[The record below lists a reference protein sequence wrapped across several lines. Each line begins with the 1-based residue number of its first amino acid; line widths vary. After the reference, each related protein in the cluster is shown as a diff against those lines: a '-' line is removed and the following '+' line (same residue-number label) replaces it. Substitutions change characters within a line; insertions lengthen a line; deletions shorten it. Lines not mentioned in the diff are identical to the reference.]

1 MSDAFSDNDNP
12 DTGGL
17 DTRIAIVGRAGRFPA
32 ARNVAEYWDMLH
44 SGRRAATKLSE
55 ADLLAAG
62 VARKML
68 ADPLYVREANIL
80 PDMEAFDAG
89 FFGFSPREASILDP
103 QHRHFL
109 ETAWEAFEDAGHMP
123 ENFAGRIGVYAG
135 SGMQAYLPFNLLS
148 NPALVE
154 EIGLFLLRH
163 TGNDKDFLTT
173 RLSYLLNLTGP
184 SVAVQTACST
194 SLVAVH
200 MAVNSLLNMECEMA
214 IAGGV
219 TIELPHRVGYK
230 FAEGEIL
237 SPDGLCRAFDDASQ
251 GTVFGSG
258 AALVV
263 LRRYADAVADGDDIK
278 AVILGTAINNDGA
291 GKASYLAPSVD
302 GQAEAAAEAVA
313 LAGVTPQS
321 ISYIEAHGTGTP
333 IGDPIELAALQQ
345 VYGKAPRG
353 SIGIGSVKTNIGHLD
368 TAAGGAS
375 LIKVI
380 EAMRHKHLPASLNF
394 NTPNSR
400 FEFAKS
406 PFEVV
411 SEGRDWPAGPTPRR
425 AAVNSLGVGGT
436 NAHVIVEEAP
446 ARAKV
451 HSADGWRVF
460 PFSARNAAALGRI
473 ADKWIPFLGSDMADP
488 ADIAFTLRAGRRVF
502 PERMAVAARG
512 AAGLAEALAAKA
524 SAFVHKGKASATPP
538 SIVFLFPGGGA
549 QYPGAG
555 AGMLAQSPA
564 FAAAIKAC
572 FDALPKDAPADL
584 HEMMFA
590 RGLEDAEARGKLGKS
605 GYAIPALFILE
616 YAYAKHWES
625 WGIKPDAIL
634 AHSVGEYAGAVT
646 AGALG
651 LVDAL
656 RLVTLRGQVM
666 DAAPAGAM
674 TSVPQCAPAV
684 EKLLGEHLDIAA
696 INMAEATVVSG
707 PLSDIEALE
716 ALLAGTDHAA
726 RRIHIDVAAHSRQLD
741 GQLERFRAGF
751 DGVRFGKLAVPMVS
765 SLRGDWASGDDITSA
780 DYWVRHLRH
789 TVRFTDAIA
798 AAFAV
803 ENRIVIEVGP
813 GQTLGPLVDMASL
826 THRPVAILPSAP
838 RPRDGH
844 DELGVVS
851 AAFGGLWANGVA
863 VDWDHLHG
871 AEGQRISLPTYAF
884 EKTRHWVEPGR
895 GLATET
901 AVEAPLALSR
911 IADMGDWVEALGWQA
926 AARSGTIPDLRGDWL
941 VLAGEDGLSTA
952 VLATLVRA
960 GAGVTVLRAGAGFA
974 PVQGGFTLRPDAV
987 EDFEALAGAM
997 PALPKRIL
1005 SLWALDPALS
1015 DTIFDTGY
1023 LLARMLQEADA
1034 GAGTHLVFAVSG
1046 SASVAGEAGAT
1057 PFAASLLGPVRSGP
1071 REVPGLSAALIDL
1084 GGFDGHEQAA
1094 GALLAEAAAPAGS
1107 DHVALRGADRYIRT
1121 RVASPAPVPATMP
1134 SRLRQGGV
1142 YVITGG
1148 MGGIGRQMALWLAQ
1162 VAGARLALISRRAQA
1177 DAALEAAIVTAG
1189 GEVMFIAADV
1199 TDAAMMESALT
1210 AIRARFGAIHGVI
1223 HAAGQL
1229 HDAPLSMKSLSD
1241 AHADMAAKVTGAQVL
1256 HRLLPEGAVDL
1267 FAMISSSSVVIGG
1280 AGQTD
1285 YVAANAVLEAM
1296 AAARSDGISIA
1307 WGVWRD
1313 TGMAARSYGAGEAV
1327 GDGLLGTKMTDAGGS
1342 IRFETVIDP
1351 TLDWRVAEHVVAGQP
1366 VLPGTGYMEMA
1377 YGAALAVLGQTAFEV
1392 QSLSLAVPMVF
1403 TKGLPRRV
1411 SVQLAPVHNG
1421 FELLIE
1427 SSANPA
1433 EAPLEHARAQIRV
1446 TRYEDR
1452 ERPAGLSD
1460 AAPVTLAP
1468 RSGHAPQ
1475 EVLIAFGAR
1484 WKNVG
1489 QVTLAGDVAEGMFT
1503 LAPLFA
1509 SDLADHP
1516 LHPAL
1521 LDMAATVGLHVL
1533 ADGGAGD
1540 VVYVPMSVDRIR
1552 VLHPLPMTVVA
1563 RARRVAG
1570 EAGKFAAFDVVI
1582 TTPDGIDLMI
1592 LEHLAMRA
1600 VAGGALQAEPTA
1612 ASLTDQLLGTG
1623 IRATEAGELLA
1634 RVFAHGG
1641 RALVASPVS
1650 LDMVRLAMAE
1660 GARAPVAAQ
1669 KRPRGGSAAI
1679 ADPVSARVA
1688 AIWGE
1693 ILGIDAVGVEDDFFA
1708 LGGHS
1713 LNAVRMFGRIRKEF
1727 GQNLPLAT
1735 LFEAP
1740 TVKDLAGVL
1749 KARGVSI
1756 VEPTTPGTPA
1766 PLQVL
1771 AKTAPPAATGSPLIL
1786 TAVRQIDMT
1795 EAQREIATAILINPE
1810 SSLSYNLSF
1819 SLHIKGK
1826 PDRAALQT
1834 ALDGVIARHDSL
1846 RAGFDVEHFTLT
1858 IRPAGRVPLEVVD
1871 LAGLPPADRV
1881 ARRDALHND
1890 IAGQAFDLM
1899 QGSMIRAVL
1908 VQLSDG
1914 RHELM
1919 VFVHHIACDGWSMGV
1934 VMQDLAALYSAAAG
1948 GLGAVLKPPG
1958 SVADLLAAETA
1969 WAGSPEAAQHRDY
1982 WLQTFADGIPAM
1994 DMPTDRP
2001 HPQVMTTTAAR
2012 VTSTLDPALERG
2024 LRARA
2029 AEADTALRTL
2039 IFGAFQLY
2047 LSRLTGARDVVVG
2060 LPSSGQLSHGLEGV
2074 VGHGVN
2080 FLPIRARIDTGVS
2093 LSAFLAKTR
2102 RHMLE
2107 AIDHQNYTYGALM
2120 RDMNVARDPSRVA
2133 IVPIVVN
2140 IDNLAEAVAFHGLE
2154 TELVANS
2161 TGHEHFELFFNLLDA
2176 PGRVTFAW
2184 NYNTDLFDSWSV
2196 EQHAENFL
2204 RLLRAIVTSADGVNA
2219 PLGTFLVGDTQC
2231 PASGTHDDPGAA
2243 GPQTITA
2250 VFAKVAASNPSRVAL
2265 RFGAGVMDY
2274 ATLDARSDAL
2284 AADLAARGI
2293 GAGDLVGISSQRSL
2307 ALIVAVLGVLK
2318 AGAGYVPFDAS
2329 LPAERLAFMAQDTG
2343 IKILLGA
2350 CAPVTTAG
2358 VTTLPYDNFP
2368 TKAAAAPQPVIT
2380 GASIA
2385 YVMFTSGTTGTPKGV
2400 VLPHRSVIR
2409 MLCDTDWLR
2418 LGPDTVTLHSSAFA
2432 FDTSII
2438 DIFAALLHGGTVV
2451 IPKDGALS
2459 IADLAEAVASHG
2471 VNTLWLTSGLF
2482 HAVTDSR
2489 PEAFAAVNQVIV
2501 GGDIVSPGHVAR
2513 VKAACP
2519 NVAVINGYGPTESNV
2534 TNAHVIEDIDIILGQ
2549 ALPIGRAVPGTQIY
2563 ILDEYLQPV
2572 LTGIIGELCIAGR
2585 GLALG
2590 YWNRP
2595 DLTAEKF
2602 ITVPW
2607 QPGLRLYRSG
2617 DLAMDPGNGVLRFFG
2632 RKDAQVKIR
2641 GFRVELSE
2649 VEAAIVS
2656 HPGVRQAV
2664 VLATVPEGQADKILV
2679 AYFVPETQMGKTVT
2693 SAALVDHVR
2702 SRLPDFA
2709 RPTFFV
2715 VVDKIPLNANGKVD
2729 RRQLPPIIA
2738 TALDHEGDAPLTTS
2752 EQHLAK
2758 IWGDILGHR
2767 KIGTASNFFALGG
2780 HSLLAVRLFDRIRKE
2795 FGADLPIST
2804 LFQHQTLR
2812 ELAAIIPKHPPHEA
2826 TAGLAAQHGVD
2837 PEADWD
2843 TSTVIHSG
2851 PAIGGGRALFIV
2863 GGVGGNVN
2871 NLMEL
2876 GSLLGRRRRIVGF
2889 QTRGI
2894 LGHHPRGSIEDMAR
2908 ENIRYLRQHQ
2918 ARGPYLLAGYS
2929 GGALTAFEMAR
2940 QLEAA
2945 GDEIS
2950 QLFILDTFAP
2960 GFAVDFVPK
2969 VQTTFKRRL
2978 QHEVESL
2985 QQEGVGYLFER
2996 AWKKISSTVMQ
3007 GPALTGMRWIS
3018 LSHSRYQ
3025 QMEKAW
3031 RIAAR
3036 SYRGGTLQGQITLFR
3051 SRPVRLMQKLSLEA
3065 DPSLGWD
3072 AVATQRPPEL
3082 IPITGDHLSMLI
3094 GKHGQDLAQ
3103 LIDARA
3109 GD

>member
-1 MSDAFSDNDNP
+1 MSDDFT
-12 DTGGL
+12 DTGAP
-17 DTRIAIVGRAGRFPA
+17 DNRIAIIGRAGRFPA
-32 ARNVAEYWDMLH
+32 ARNVAEYWDMLQ
-44 SGRRAATKLSE
+44 SGRRAASKLNE

-62 VARKML
+62 VSRKML
-68 ADPLYVREANIL
+68 ADPTYVREANIL
-80 PDMEAFDAG
+80 PDMECFDAG

-123 ENFAGRIGVYAG
+123 ENFDGRIGVYAG

-173 RLSYLLNLTGP
+173 RLSYLMNLTGP

-219 TIELPHRVGYK
+219 TIELPHRVGYR

-237 SPDGLCRAFDDASQ
+237 SPDGLCRAFDDESQ

-345 VYGKAPRG
+345 VYGKAPKG

-394 NTPNSR
+394 KTPNSR
-400 FEFAKS
+400 FDFAKS

-411 SEGRDWPAGPTPRR
+411 SKGRDWPAGPTPRR

-446 ARAKV
+446 ARAKTN
-451 HSADGWRVF
+451 STDGWRVF
-460 PFSARNAAALGRI
+460 PFSAKTPSALARTG
-473 ADKWIPFLGSDMADP
+473 DKWAPFLASDTPDP
-488 ADIAFTLRAGRRVF
+488 ADIAFTLRTGRRAF

-512 AAGLAEALAAKA
+512 PDDLAAALTAKA
-524 SAFVHKGKASATPP
+524 SAYLQKGKAGATPP

-564 FAAAIKAC
+564 FAKAVADC
-572 FDALPKDAPADL
+572 FAALPKDAPADL
-584 HEMMFA
+584 HEVMFA
-590 RGLEDAEARGKLGKS
+590 RTLEDAEARGKLGQS

-616 YAYAKHWES
+616 YAYAKHWQS
-625 WGIKPDAIL
+625 WGITPDAIL

-646 AGALG
+646 AGAMNLS
-651 LVDAL
+651 DAL
-656 RLVTLRGQVM
+656 RIVTLRGQVM

-674 TSVPQCAPAV
+674 TTVPKCAPAV
-684 EKLLGEHLDIAA
+684 QEMLGEHLDIAA

-707 PLSDIEALE
+707 PLAVIEALE
-716 ALLAGTDHAA
+716 ARLADTDHAA

-741 GQLERFRAGF
+741 GQLDRFRAGF
-751 DGVRFGKLAVPMVS
+751 DGVRFGKLTVPMVS
-765 SLRGDWASGDDITSA
+765 SLRGDWAQDDDITSA

-798 AAFAV
+798 ATFATD
-803 ENRIVIEVGP
+803 NRIVIEVGP

-838 RPRDGH
+838 RPRDGT
-844 DELGVVS
+844 DEMGVVS
-851 AAFGGLWANGVA
+851 AAFGGLWANGVP
-863 VDWDHLHG
+863 VDWALLHG
-871 AEGQRISLPTYAF
+871 AEGQRVSLPTYAF
-884 EKTRHWVEPGR
+884 EKERHWVEPGR
-895 GLATET
+895 GAVSEDAAEATPDLT
-901 AVEAPLALSR
+901 R
-911 IADMGDWVEALGWQA
+911 IPDMADWVEVLDWDI
-926 AARSGTIPDLRGDWL
+926 AARSGASPDLRGNWL
-941 VLAGEDGLSTA
+941 VLAGAEALSSA
-952 VLATLVRA
+952 VLARLERA
-960 GAGVTVLRAGAGFA
+960 GASVTVLRAGAGFSA
-974 PVQGGFTLRPDAV
+974 TSDGFTLRPDAT
-987 EDFEALAGAM
+987 EDFEALAA
-997 PALPKRIL
+997 ALPAIPARVL

-1015 DTIFDTGY
+1015 DTVFDAGY
-1023 LLARMLQEADA
+1023 LLARMLQQVDA
-1034 GAGTHLVFAVSG
+1034 GADTHLVFAASGTVS
-1046 SASVAGEAGAT
+1046 AAGEAINN
-1057 PFAASLLGPVRSGP
+1057 PLAASLLGPVRVGP
-1071 REVPGLSAALIDL
+1071 REIPGLTAALVDL
-1084 GGFDGHEQAA
+1084 AGFEGDAQAA
-1094 GALLAEAAAPAGS
+1094 EALLAEAAGPTGN
-1107 DHVALRGADRYIRT
+1107 DHVALRGADRYIRART
-1121 RVASPAPVPATMP
+1121 AVAAPLPDTLP
-1134 SRLRQGGV
+1134 PRLRQGGV

-1148 MGGIGRQMALWLAQ
+1148 VGGIGRQMALWLAQ
-1162 VAGARLALISRRAQA
+1162 AARARLALISRSAKP
-1177 DAALEAAIVTAG
+1177 DTSFEAAIIDAG
-1189 GEVMFIAADV
+1189 GEVIFLAADV
-1199 TDAAMMESALT
+1199 TDSAAMETAL
-1210 AIRARFGAIHGVI
+1210 AAVRSRFGAIHGVI
-1223 HAAGQL
+1223 HAAGLL
-1229 HDAPLSMKSLSD
+1229 HDAPLSVKPL
-1241 AHADMAAKVTGAQVL
+1241 AEAQAGMAPKVKGARVL
-1256 HRLLPEGAVDL
+1256 HGLLAEGTVDFFAV
-1267 FAMISSSSVVIGG
+1267 ISSSSVIIGG

-1285 YVAANAVLEAM
+1285 YVAANAVLEAV
-1296 AAARSDGISIA
+1296 AASRRDGLSIA

-1313 TGMAARSYGAGEAV
+1313 TGMAARMYGAGDSVAPL
-1327 GDGLLGTKMTDAGGS
+1327 GSDSLLGMRHDAADGTTH
-1342 IRFETVIDP
+1342 FETVIDP
-1351 TLDWRVAEHVVAGQP
+1351 DSDWRVAEHVVAGQP
-1366 VLPGTGYMEMA
+1366 VLPGTAYVEMA
-1377 YGAALAVLGQTAFEV
+1377 YAAAVAVLGQATFEIHA
-1392 QSLSLAVPMVF
+1392 LSLAIPMVF
-1403 TKGLPRRV
+1403 DTGLPRRV
-1411 SVQLAPVHNG
+1411 LVHLSPVHNG
-1421 FELLIE
+1421 FELTIE
-1427 SSANPA
+1427 SISGPA
-1433 EAPLEHARAQIRV
+1433 DEPLEHARAQIKIF
-1446 TRYEDR
+1446 RYEDR
-1452 ERPAGLSD
+1452 QLPEGMADPVAL
-1460 AAPVTLAP
+1460 APAP

-1475 EVLIAFGAR
+1475 EVLIAFGPR

-1489 QVTLAGDVAEGMFT
+1489 AVRINGDIAEGVFT
-1503 LAPLFA
+1503 LAPDFA

-1521 LDMAATVGLHVL
+1521 LDMAATVGLHCL

-1540 VVYVPMSVDRIR
+1540 AVYVPMSVDRIR
-1552 VLHPLPMTVVA
+1552 VLHPLPMSLVA

-1570 EAGKFAAFDVVI
+1570 EEGKFTAFDVVI
-1582 TTPDGIDLMI
+1582 STPDGIDLMV
-1592 LEHLAMRA
+1592 LEHLALRA
-1600 VAGGALQAEPTA
+1600 VSGGTLQTEPTPV
-1612 ASLTDQLLGTG
+1612 SLTGQLLATG
-1623 IRATEAGELLA
+1623 IRTTEAADLLA
-1634 RVFAHGG
+1634 RVFAHPA
-1641 RALVASPVS
+1641 RALVVSPVP
-1650 LDMVRLAMAE
+1650 LDLVRLAMTE
-1660 GARAPVAAQ
+1660 GLRPVVVGQ
-1669 KRPRGGSAAI
+1669 KRQGGSGGAI

-1693 ILGIDAVGVEDDFFA
+1693 ILGIDAVGADDDFFA

-1727 GQNLPLAT
+1727 GHNLPLAT

-1740 TVKDLAGVL
+1740 RVRDLAAVL
-1749 KARGVSI
+1749 KDHGVSI
-1756 VEPTTPGTPA
+1756 AVPAEVAA
-1766 PLQVL
+1766 PLAAL
-1771 AKTAPPAATGSPLIL
+1771 PPLVPATPTSPQIL
-1786 TAVRQIDMT
+1786 TAPRQIEMT
-1795 EAQREIATAILINPE
+1795 EAQREIATAILINPD

-1826 PDRAALQT
+1826 PDPKALQA

-1846 RAGFDVEHFTLT
+1846 RAGFDVERFILT
-1858 IRPAGRVPLEVVD
+1858 IRPTAEVPLQLAD
-1871 LAGLPPADRV
+1871 LIGLPASEQSVKRHN
-1881 ARRDALHND
+1881 LHET
-1890 IAGQAFDLM
+1890 IAGQAFDLI
-1899 QGSMIRAVL
+1899 QGPVIRAVL
-1908 VQLSDG
+1908 VHLSET

-1919 VFVHHIACDGWSMGV
+1919 LFVHHIACDGWSMGV
-1934 VMQDLAALYSAAAG
+1934 VMQDLAALYSTAAG
-1948 GLGAVLKPPG
+1948 GSAAPLDPPG
-1958 SVADLLAAETA
+1958 SIADLLAAETT
-1969 WAGSPEAAQHRDY
+1969 WAGSHDAAAHRDY

-1994 DMPTDRP
+1994 DLPTDRP
-2001 HPQVMTTTAAR
+2001 HSQVMTTHADR
-2012 VTSTLDPALERG
+2012 VTSLLDPALERS

-2029 AEADTALRTL
+2029 AEAETSLRTL

-2060 LPSSGQLSHGLEGV
+2060 LPASGQLSHGLEGV

-2080 FLPIRARIDTGVS
+2080 FLPIRARIDTGAS
-2093 LSAFLAKTR
+2093 LAAFLAQTR
-2102 RHMLE
+2102 HSILE
-2107 AIDHQNYTYGALM
+2107 AMDHQNYTYGSLM

-2133 IVPIVVN
+2133 IVPVVIN
-2140 IDNLAEAVAFHGLE
+2140 IDNLADVLHFKGLE

-2176 PGRVTFAW
+2176 AGRVTFAW
-2184 NYNTDLFDSWSV
+2184 NYNTDLFDRETV
-2196 EQHAENFL
+2196 ELHAENFL
-2204 RLLRAIVTSADGVNA
+2204 RLLRAIVRPENGLNT
-2219 PLGTFLVGDTQC
+2219 PLGTFLIGDTRR
-2231 PASGTHDDPGAA
+2231 PASGTHEDPGAK
-2243 GPQTITA
+2243 GPQTITE
-2250 VFAKVAASNPSRVAL
+2250 VFGAVAARMPDRIAL
-2265 RFGAGVMDY
+2265 RFGSQTMDY
-2274 ATLDARSDAL
+2274 ATLNARSDVL
-2284 AADLAARGI
+2284 AAHLAAEGI
-2293 GAGDLVGISSQRSL
+2293 EAGDLVGISSQRSL
-2307 ALIVAVLGVLK
+2307 ALLVAVLGVLK
-2318 AGAGYVPFDAS
+2318 AGAGYVPFDAA
-2329 LPAERLAFMAQDTG
+2329 LPAARLEFMAKDTG
-2343 IKILLGA
+2343 IKILLGS
-2350 CAPVTTAG
+2350 CPPVTAAG
-2358 VTTLPYDNFP
+2358 VKTLPHEAFP
-2368 TKAAAAPQPVIT
+2368 AKAAPAPNPQIT

-2438 DIFAALLHGGTVV
+2438 DIFGALLHGGTVV

-2459 IADLAEAVASHG
+2459 IADLADAVANHG

-2482 HAVTDSR
+2482 HAVADSR
-2489 PEAFAAVNQVIV
+2489 PSAFEKVDQVIV

-2519 NVAVINGYGPTESNV
+2519 DVAVINGYGPTESNV
-2534 TNAHVIEDIDIILGQ
+2534 TNAHVIEAADLALGQ

-2572 LTGIIGELCIAGR
+2572 PTGVMGELCIAGR

-2617 DLAMDPGNGVLRFFG
+2617 DLALDPGNGVLRFFG
-2632 RKDAQVKIR
+2632 RMDTQVKIR

-2649 VEAAIVS
+2649 VEAAIES
-2656 HPGVRQAV
+2656 HPNVQQAV
-2664 VLATVPEGQADKILV
+2664 VIATVPDGQTDKILV
-2679 AYFVPETQMGKTVT
+2679 AYFVMKDPKARTVT
-2693 SAALVDHVR
+2693 PAALADHVR

-2715 VVDKIPLNANGKVD
+2715 AVDAIPLNPNGKVD
-2729 RRQLPPIIA
+2729 RRRLPPVSA
-2738 TALDHEGDAPLTTS
+2738 GTPDPQGDASLTTM
-2752 EQHLAK
+2752 ERRLAM
-2758 IWGDILGHR
+2758 IWGDVLGHR
-2767 KIGTASNFFALGG
+2767 KIGAASNFFALGG
-2780 HSLLAVRLFDRIRKE
+2780 HSLLAVRLFDRIRNE
-2795 FGADLPIST
+2795 LGVDLPIST

-2812 ELAAIIPKHPPHEA
+2812 DLATIIPDP
-2826 TAGLAAQHGVD
+2826 AGAAAGQAAQHGAD

-2851 PAIGGGRALFIV
+2851 PDTGGGRALFIV

-2871 NLMEL
+2871 NLVEL
-2876 GSLLGRRRRIVGF
+2876 GRLLGRRRRVIGF
-2889 QTRGI
+2889 QTRGV
-2894 LGHHPRGSIEDMAR
+2894 LGHRPRGSIEEMAQ

-2929 GGALTAFEMAR
+2929 GGALTALEMAR
-2940 QLEAA
+2940 QLEVA
-2945 GDEIS
+2945 GDEIL

-2969 VQTTFKRRL
+2969 VRTSLKRRL
-2978 QHEVESL
+2978 QHEVASL
-2985 QQEGVGYLFER
+2985 QDEGVGYLFER
-2996 AWKKISSTVMQ
+2996 IWHKINHAVMR
-3007 GPALTGMRWIS
+3007 GPILTAMRRIS
-3018 LSHSRYQ
+3018 LSHYRYQ
-3025 QMEKAW
+3025 VMEKAW
-3031 RIAAR
+3031 RAAAR
-3036 SYRGGTLQGQITLFR
+3036 GYMGGPLRGQITLFR

-3065 DPSLGWD
+3065 DPSLGW
-3072 AVATQRPPEL
+3072 AEVAEGTAPEL
-3082 IPITGDHLSMLI
+3082 IPITGDHLSMLK
-3094 GKHGQDLAQ
+3094 GENVQNLAH
-3103 LIDARA
+3103 LIEQRA